1 TQAGGPSMM
10 SSESQLKFTEAPVL
24 AQLIEGAEGVWSE
37 IFLWHKLVSKW
48 REERVESCHIG
59 AWKDACSARAAPAQ
73 TELQACGLMAGGLM
87 TAQGENEVK
96 RYRPLYEALVQ
107 DILEVWQKRNCS
119 VLEDIRGLTPKQ
131 WEALIQQ
138 SGSPL
143 SPKLSTITVS
153 QLEEC
158 DFFTSE
164 FIRECLDSVK
174 LSIVA
179 LCYRGHNASRKLEF
193 HSSINRPPFKA
204 PAAYG
209 REFGPL
215 LVDTAVA
222 EGLGH
227 GGIALRK
234 MAALRGAQPW
244 RPGSYSGACSVP
256 MSIGRVPS
264 VRDFFSLFDREA
276 LRELEDD
283 FRTTAVANAKILKSR
298 NNSEFTTTDRPPD
311 GPAGVTVVQF
321 LALCLVRLGLDTPEG
336 RARAGPALAALLE
349 MIVSFF
355 RLCDRQASG
364 YITWTDCVARY
375 RPDPSGEAHGP
386 QGLGASERQ
395 AGPLRAVPDSNL
407 VDSFRHGPAGIVSAC
422 RSETVDGSNSLL
434 VAGAGSGPPTMR
446 LFTLQKHQLEVWKTL
461 PFNNDG
467 VDLTDASIISAGY
480 CSGDHTAAALLSS
493 RWICFWS
500 TQGTIDECR
509 LKSIVETKRR
519 TTTGLWPSMGLGN
532 RWVTCARTAGSA
544 EGPVAHD
551 ERANYVLDVW
561 DHFERKRVG
570 YLKVPDAYVEGRRSV
585 TTCLLDAGSE
595 RLATSSLNGRVLL
608 WDSTVMQ
615 AVARLNPQYS
625 SHSRSVKGIGGLA
638 YDDARRLLFT
648 AQFDGLCRVYN
659 AQTTACDQAG
669 AVAVL
674 RGHQRS
680 LSGVAMI
687 NRTDTLVTADRSGLM
702 KLWDIRMWTPYQ
714 TINPRRVPNFKSF
727 FALGRDRL
735 ALVGEK
741 RMHFMSLPEQNSEST
756 SGDPCIAS
764 PPPGPPQTVV
774 AMAINHVDRE
784 VLVAHPSHV
793 CIHSLSR
800 GELLA
805 KIQFSHLSAGA
816 TITAFAMDEATHER
830 FLIGTSTGRVTIHKV
845 HDGALIEWILPSR
858 GPEIEAMHQPV
869 TGLTISR
876 PSLKSSE
883 EQPWIA
889 ACSSGGS
896 IMFKR
901 LGSPHWQSVDTPGT
915 ELQAVYALLK
925 VIVAL
930 STTDRKIFSVDVAC
944 GSSRA
949 TKLAREGE
957 LVSHC
962 LMQDSQSIA
971 LLFTVGSVEVWLCE
985 PGKAPSPQHHVF
997 LHNLSNPTRIIPIL
1011 LSADATSLEDIPPEV
1026 HAGLGRIGAP
1036 DGGIGY
1042 VLAPSLRASTR
1053 RLMRMQTKEL
1063 EAHTSL
1069 SESHQE
1075 GWRSGPESAD
1085 KREHPQISA
1094 ECSATGGGLV
1104 IVNSTGTVVVL
1115 SADGLEERGRFS
1127 TNEEDRVR
1135 AAVHLTGTSCVLL
1148 MRGGGASSGR
1158 GGIFEIWD
1166 ETGELQASTRARGV
1180 YRLPNS
1186 LAHLSLN
1193 VCTTLHAYNVATELI
1208 GEDEASRMFTGRSR
1222 QLSRLNGIPVED
1234 NGSGSAADREDCKR
1248 LEKPLTSRHQREVP
1262 TECPVDEASP
1272 LRTPK
1277 SLLMENVIR
1286 DYARD
1291 DSDGKY
1297 GSTALLPYLSRSNSA
1312 KTLNMQFSRIE
1323 SEH

>member
-1 TQAGGPSMM
+1 
-10 SSESQLKFTEAPVL
+10 
-24 AQLIEGAEGVWSE
+24 
-37 IFLWHKLVSKW
+37 
-48 REERVESCHIG
+48 
-59 AWKDACSARAAPAQ
+59 
-73 TELQACGLMAGGLM
+73 
-87 TAQGENEVK
+87 
-96 RYRPLYEALVQ
+96 
-107 DILEVWQKRNCS
+107 
-119 VLEDIRGLTPKQ
+119 
-131 WEALIQQ
+131 
-138 SGSPL
+138 
-143 SPKLSTITVS
+143 
-153 QLEEC
+153 
-158 DFFTSE
+158 
-164 FIRECLDSVK
+164 
-174 LSIVA
+174 
-179 LCYRGHNASRKLEF
+179 
-193 HSSINRPPFKA
+193 
-204 PAAYG
+204 
-209 REFGPL
+209 
-215 LVDTAVA
+215 
-222 EGLGH
+222 
-227 GGIALRK
+227 
-234 MAALRGAQPW
+234 
-244 RPGSYSGACSVP
+244 

-276 LRELEDD
+276 LQELEDD

-298 NNSEFTTTDRPPD
+298 NNSEFTMAESPPD

-321 LALCLVRLGLDTPEG
+321 LSLCLVRLGLDTPEG
-336 RARAGPALAALLE
+336 RARAGPALAVLLE

-364 YITWTDCVARY
+364 YITWTDCIAWY
-375 RPDPSGEAHGP
+375 RPEPSGEAHGP
-386 QGLGASERQ
+386 QGLGASERR
-395 AGPLRAVPDSNL
+395 AGPLRAVPDRNL

-422 RSETVDGSNSLL
+422 RGERVDGSNSLL
-434 VAGAGSGPPTMR
+434 VAGAGTRPPPMR

-461 PFNNDG
+461 PFNNDD

-500 TQGTIDECR
+500 TQGTIDQCR

-519 TTTGLWPSMGLGN
+519 TTTGLWPSTALGN

-544 EGPVAHD
+544 EGPVATD

-561 DHFERKRVG
+561 DHFERRRVG
-570 YLKVPDAYVEGRRSV
+570 YLKVPDVYREGRRSV

-595 RLATSSLNGRVLL
+595 RLATSSVNGTVLL

-638 YDDARRLLFT
+638 YDHARRLLFT

-687 NRTDTLVTADRSGLM
+687 NGTDTLVTADRSGLM

-741 RMHFMSLPEQNSEST
+741 RIHFMSLSEQNSEST
-756 SGDPCIAS
+756 SCDPFVAS

-830 FLIGTSTGRVTIHKV
+830 FLIGTSTGSVTSHRV

-858 GPEIEAMHQPV
+858 GPEIEAMHQSV
-869 TGLTISR
+869 TGLAISR
-876 PSLKSSE
+876 PSLKNSA

-896 IMFKR
+896 MMFKR
-901 LGSPHWQSVDTPGT
+901 LGSPHWQSVDPPAT
-915 ELQAVYALLK
+915 ELQAVYALPK
-925 VIVAL
+925 VIVAV
-930 STTDRKIFSVDVAC
+930 STTDRKIFSVDVSG
-944 GSSRA
+944 GSFRA

-971 LLFTVGSVEVWLCE
+971 LLTRAGRVEVLLCE
-985 PGKAPSPQHHVF
+985 PGKAPSPQRHVF
-997 LHNLSNPTRIIPIL
+997 LRNLSNPLRIIPIL
-1011 LSADATSLEDIPPEV
+1011 PTADATSLEDIPPEV
-1026 HAGLGRIGAP
+1026 YAGLSRIAAP
-1036 DGGIGY
+1036 DSGIGY
-1042 VLAPSLRASTR
+1042 LLAPSLRASTR
-1053 RLMRMQTKEL
+1053 RLMRQQTKEL
-1063 EAHTSL
+1063 EAHRSL

-1075 GWRSGPESAD
+1075 GWRSGPGSTDE
-1085 KREHPQISA
+1085 REHLQIAA

-1104 IVNSTGTVVVL
+1104 IVNST
-1115 SADGLEERGRFS
+1115 
-1127 TNEEDRVR
+1127 
-1135 AAVHLTGTSCVLL
+1135 
-1148 MRGGGASSGR
+1148 
-1158 GGIFEIWD
+1158 
-1166 ETGELQASTRARGV
+1166 
-1180 YRLPNS
+1180 
-1186 LAHLSLN
+1186 
-1193 VCTTLHAYNVATELI
+1193 
-1208 GEDEASRMFTGRSR
+1208 
-1222 QLSRLNGIPVED
+1222 
-1234 NGSGSAADREDCKR
+1234 
-1248 LEKPLTSRHQREVP
+1248 
-1262 TECPVDEASP
+1262 
-1272 LRTPK
+1272 
-1277 SLLMENVIR
+1277 
-1286 DYARD
+1286 
-1291 DSDGKY
+1291 
-1297 GSTALLPYLSRSNSA
+1297 
-1312 KTLNMQFSRIE
+1312 
-1323 SEH
+1323 